1 MGRVAGP
8 HVPDENDRELL
19 RMLHGG
25 GEISGEEISE
35 RLHMTRAAVWKR
47 VQRLRSLGY
56 SIESAPRRGYWL
68 AGDVL
73 RPDDI
78 LAQLHTRWLGRTLV
92 CQDVV
97 DSTFHLARDL
107 EAAGAPN
114 GAVAVAGQQT
124 AGRGRLN
131 RAWASPPDAGLY
143 FNILLRPKLPP
154 VQAVRLTPAVA
165 VGVCE
170 GLRGMGFDARIKW
183 PNDIVIGARKVCGM
197 LLEMGGDMER
207 LRFVS
212 AGIGINV
219 SQGAEDFPEELRD
232 RATSLAQE
240 TDRRLS
246 RTEVLCVVL
255 ESAERAIDL
264 CYADY
269 GALLENYRARSAT
282 LGARVRATSA
292 TGEASITGVA
302 TDINEN
308 GELIVQDDAGA
319 PHVLRAGD
327 VSIRGMM
334 GYV

>member
-1 MGRVAGP
+1 MKLKIGELAKKSGCPVVTIRYYEKKGLLP
-8 HVPDENDRELL
+8 EPDRN
-19 RMLHGG
+19 G
-25 GEISGEEISE
+25 SNY
-35 RLHMTRAAVWKR
+35 RL
-47 VQRLRSLGY
+47 Y
-56 SIESAPRRGYWL
+56 
-68 AGDVL
+68 D
-73 RPDDI
+73 
-78 LAQLHTRWLGRTLV
+78 
-92 CQDVV
+92 
-97 DSTFHLARDL
+97 
-107 EAAGAPN
+107 EA
-114 GAVAVAGQQT
+114 
-124 AGRGRLN
+124 
-131 RAWASPPDAGLY
+131 
-143 FNILLRPKLPP
+143 
-154 VQAVRLTPAVA
+154 
-165 VGVCE
+165 
-170 GLRGMGFDARIKW
+170 
-183 PNDIVIGARKVCGM
+183 
-197 LLEMGGDMER
+197 DMER

-255 ESAERAIDL
+255 ENAERAIDL

-269 GALLENYRARSAT
+269 GALLENYRARPAT

-292 TGEASITGVA
+292 TGDASITGVA

-308 GELIVQDDAGA
+308 GELIVQDDAGV